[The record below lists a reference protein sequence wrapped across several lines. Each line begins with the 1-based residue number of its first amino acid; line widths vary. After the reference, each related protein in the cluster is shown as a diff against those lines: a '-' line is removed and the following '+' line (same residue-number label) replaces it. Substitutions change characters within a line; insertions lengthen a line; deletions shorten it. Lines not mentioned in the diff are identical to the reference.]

1 MPAGGCHTF
10 VGKCLN
16 YVYHGLFGTGV
27 VAGLGPWRLLPPT
40 EVDFT

>member
-16 YVYHGLFGTGV
+16 YVSHGLFGTGV
-27 VAGLGPWRLLPPT
+27 GAGLGPWRLLPPT